1 MRARVLLLCNWCLEI
16 LTVIRILCRLYLHLI
31 CSLHGKAVVLFLGKN
46 EPIISLEGLGNE
58 FLNVFAQ

>member
-1 MRARVLLLCNWCLEI
+1 MGARVLLLCNWCLEI

-46 EPIISLEGLGNE
+46 GAYNFFGGSRQRILGR
-58 FLNVFAQ
+58 FC